1 MPVHIEEIDAN
12 VNVQSRGQA
21 EEPSSGAEAP
31 STTEQERWMALSRL
45 VRERAERTSA
55 WGFDD

>member
-31 STTEQERWMALSRL
+31 STNEQERWMALARL

-55 WGFDD
+55 WGVDD